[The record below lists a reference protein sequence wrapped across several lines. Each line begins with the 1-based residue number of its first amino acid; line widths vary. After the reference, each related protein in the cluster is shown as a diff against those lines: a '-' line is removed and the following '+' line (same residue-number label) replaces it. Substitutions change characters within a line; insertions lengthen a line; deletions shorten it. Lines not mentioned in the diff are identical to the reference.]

1 MRRFR
6 QRFFANRGAAV
17 GLTIMLLVVAVAAGA
32 PWLFPG
38 DPLDAV
44 ARPLLPPFE
53 DARWL
58 FGTDR
63 SGRDIAAGIAHGA
76 RISLMIG
83 VTAAAGAILIGTV
96 VGALAGFYRGWID
109 DALMRLTDAAQ
120 TVPNFLLALAL
131 IAVLGPATWS
141 VILAIALVSWPGT
154 ARIVRAEFLSLRERE
169 FVLACRTMGMGDGRL
184 IFGQML
190 PNVASSIV
198 VLATVVVSIAILVE
212 SALSYLG
219 LGDPNIVSWGGMIA
233 AGRPVFR
240 SAWTVSAIPGL
251 AIVVTVLGVNLI
263 GEALTDALNPRK
275 HVPQK
280 WVPVLRKGHAS
291 TKRSPR

>member
-1 MRRFR
+1 M
-6 QRFFANRGAAV
+6 
-17 GLTIMLLVVAVAAGA
+17 
-32 PWLFPG
+32 
-38 DPLDAV
+38 
-44 ARPLLPPFE
+44 
-53 DARWL
+53 
-58 FGTDR
+58 
-63 SGRDIAAGIAHGA
+63 
-76 RISLMIG
+76 
-83 VTAAAGAILIGTV
+83 
-96 VGALAGFYRGWID
+96 
-109 DALMRLTDAAQ
+109 
-120 TVPNFLLALAL
+120 
-131 IAVLGPATWS
+131 
-141 VILAIALVSWPGT
+141 
-154 ARIVRAEFLSLRERE
+154 
-169 FVLACRTMGMGDGRL
+169 LACRAMGMGDGRL

-198 VLATVVVSIAILVE
+198 VLATVVVSVAILVE

-251 AIVVTVLGVNLI
+251 AIVVTVLGVSLI

-291 TKRSPR
+291 AKRSGK

>member
-6 QRFFANRGAAV
+6 QRFFANRGGAI
-17 GLTIMLLVVAVAAGA
+17 GLAIVLLVVAVAAGA

-58 FGTDR
+58 LGTDR

-76 RISLMIG
+76 RVSLMIG

-96 VGALAGFYRGWID
+96 VGALAGFYRGGID

-154 ARIVRAEFLSLRERE
+154 ARIVRAEFLSC
-169 FVLACRTMGMGDGRL
+169 A
-184 IFGQML
+184 
-190 PNVASSIV
+190 NVTSCS
-198 VLATVVVSIAILVE
+198 
-212 SALSYLG
+212 
-219 LGDPNIVSWGGMIA
+219 PA
-233 AGRPVFR
+233 APW
-240 SAWTVSAIPGL
+240 AWAMAG
-251 AIVVTVLGVNLI
+251 
-263 GEALTDALNPRK
+263 
-275 HVPQK
+275 
-280 WVPVLRKGHAS
+280 
-291 TKRSPR
+291 

>member
-1 MRRFR
+1 MTRFWR
-6 QRFFANRGAAV
+6 KFFANRGGAI
-17 GLTIMLLVVAVAAGA
+17 GLAIMLLVLAVAAGA

-44 ARPLLPPFE
+44 ARPLLPPFA
-53 DARWL
+53 DARFL
-58 FGTDR
+58 LGTDR
-63 SGRDIAAGIAHGA
+63 NGRDIAAGIAHGA
-76 RISLMIG
+76 RVSLMIG
-83 VTAAAGAILIGTV
+83 VTAAAGAVLLGTV
-96 VGALAGFYRGWID
+96 IGALAGFYRGWVD
-109 DALMRLTDAAQ
+109 DALMRFTDAAQ

-141 VILAIALVSWPGT
+141 VIMAIALVSWPGT
-154 ARIVRAEFLSLRERE
+154 ARIVRAEFLSLRERD
-169 FVLACRTMGMGDGRL
+169 FVLACRAMGMGDGRL

-198 VLATVVVSIAILVE
+198 VLATVVISIAILVE

-219 LGDPNIVSWGGMIA
+219 LGDPNAVSWGGMIA

-240 SAWTVSAIPGL
+240 TAWTVSAIPGF

-275 HVPQK
+275 HAAHK
-280 WVPVLRKGHAS
+280 RTAVLRKEH
-291 TKRSPR
+291 P